1 MQRSASYSSAH
12 LREHKQS
19 SQPFRQPTM
28 LRCGQELRLRMASV
42 YLQVVGVSLMCICDK
57 VSSERSSW
65 DGDQLTLQSAIHLY
79 MLALALYC
87 GILLTHQ
94 YAPND
99 IRSQA
104 LRECT
109 DSFLSSNS
117 DQSAHSVWVQIPL
130 TWSFYSVRTHT
141 DQHNLLSV
149 SICITVL
156 EWCLCTSVGFPSIP
170 ASPPATP
177 AHTIVDPVF
186 NFFPDLCWT
195 CRART
200 SYKANRAVE

>member
-1 MQRSASYSSAH
+1 MACCLAWCNLRKSQPCWRPPFHQERRPFSFKRFPDDSDKPLNIISNSLHKFYVPNILGIFLPQMQRSVSYSSAH

-65 DGDQLTLQSAIHLY
+65 DGDQLTLQSARHLY
-79 MLALALYC
+79 MLAVALHC

-117 DQSAHSVWVQIPL
+117 DQSA
-130 TWSFYSVRTHT
+130 YSV
-141 DQHNLLSV
+141 
-149 SICITVL
+149 
-156 EWCLCTSVGFPSIP
+156 
-170 ASPPATP
+170 
-177 AHTIVDPVF
+177 
-186 NFFPDLCWT
+186 
-195 CRART
+195 
-200 SYKANRAVE
+200 